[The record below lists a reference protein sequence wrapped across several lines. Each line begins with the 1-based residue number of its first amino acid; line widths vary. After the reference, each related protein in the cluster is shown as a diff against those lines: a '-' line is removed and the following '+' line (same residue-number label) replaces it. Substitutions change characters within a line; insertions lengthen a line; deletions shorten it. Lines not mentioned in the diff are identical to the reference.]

1 MQHSDAEKEKAT
13 GSFGYKDLTLY
24 KFMFKYTQKYKGLLG
39 GIIWQMILYT
49 IFTAISPLLIKI
61 AMDKFTDQA
70 ATFFDIQWLDAI
82 VIQFIDWLVG
92 IFPQVERIWL
102 EVGLVAFLYL
112 LFQAIIF
119 YSSYRRTI
127 LMSNMGLQASR
138 DMAQDTFS
146 HLQELDLSY
155 HDRNEV
161 GRIMSRLTSDI
172 MAIREF
178 LGGRVVTNLSNIV
191 TVFVILGFL
200 FSLDLF
206 MALVSVVVIPLILSI
221 GVVGRKSIRA
231 RRKENRRL
239 NAQMMAN
246 IGESIA
252 GIRVIKTLNRE
263 SQNNRNFEK
272 INLANTHATIR
283 SNIIHAVLFP
293 TLLLGSSLG
302 TAFLVLIGGYRYF
315 AGAITIGVL
324 LAFLN
329 YNAIL
334 FRPIVILGNL
344 YQELQDALTG
354 AERIKSLLDTETKVP
369 WNLHLPDLPPI
380 EGAIAFDNITFEYY
394 DNVPIYDPINLNI
407 SAGMTIALVGKT
419 GAGKTTIINIL
430 SRLYKLKK
438 GRLLV
443 DDQEISD
450 FSLPSFRKQI
460 TSVPQDFFVFSGS
473 VRDNLHLGDPKATD
487 KDMWFVLEQVGL
499 KDSIERFEYG
509 LDTPLQERGKR
520 LSVGQRQL
528 LVFAMALLADP
539 RIIVLDEATSS
550 VDVFSEIKIQKA
562 IKLLLSNRTAFIIA
576 HRLSTIR
583 DADMI
588 AVIDD
593 GNIVEMGTHEEL
605 LKKQGAYYT
614 LVRNQIELTEFISN

>member
-1 MQHSDAEKEKAT
+1 MRHSDAEKESAT
-13 GSFGYKDLTLY
+13 GSFGYKDSQLY
-24 KFMFKYTQKYKGLLG
+24 KFMFKYTRKYKNLLG
-39 GIIWQMILYT
+39 SIIWQMVLYT
-49 IFTAISPLLIKI
+49 LFTAASPLLIKI
-61 AMDKFTDQA
+61 TMDKFTDHTAQ
-70 ATFFDIQWLDAI
+70 FFGISWIDDIIFKCVEVL
-82 VIQFIDWLVG
+82 G
-92 IFPQVERIWL
+92 NIFPQIEQVWL
-102 EVGLVAFLYL
+102 EVGFVAVLYI
-112 LFQAIIF
+112 LFQFIIF

-127 LMSNMGLQASR
+127 LMSTMGLQASR

-178 LGGRVVTNLSNIV
+178 LGGRVVTNLSNIITIV
-191 TVFVILGFL
+191 VILVFL
-200 FSLDLF
+200 FSLDPYL
-206 MALVSVVVIPLILSI
+206 ALVSIVVIPLILSV

-231 RRKENRRL
+231 RRKENRRI

-263 SQNNRNFEK
+263 SQNNKNFEE
-272 INLANTHATIR
+272 INMANTRATIR
-283 SNIIHAVLFP
+283 SNKIHAILFP
-293 TLLLGSSLG
+293 TLLLGSSIG
-302 TAFLVLIGGYRYF
+302 TAFLVLVGGYRYF

-354 AERIKSLLDTETKVP
+354 AERIKALLDTETKVP
-369 WNLHLPDLPPI
+369 WNSHLPDLPPI
-380 EGAIAFDNITFEYY
+380 QGAIAFDNITFEYY
-394 DNVPIYDPINLNI
+394 DNVPIYDPINLNV

-443 DDQEISD
+443 DDQEIHD
-450 FSLPSFRKQI
+450 YSLSSFRKQI

-473 VRDNLHLGDPKATD
+473 VRANLHLGDPAASD
-487 KDMWFVLEQVGL
+487 ADMWYVLDQVGL
-499 KDSIERFEYG
+499 KDAIERFEQG

-562 IKLLLSNRTAFIIA
+562 IKLILANRTAFIIA

-588 AVIDD
+588 AVINE
-593 GNIVEMGTHEEL
+593 GTIVEMGTHDEL
-605 LKKQGAYYT
+605 LSHHGAYYT
-614 LVRNQIELTEFISN
+614 LVKNQMDLTEFIAN